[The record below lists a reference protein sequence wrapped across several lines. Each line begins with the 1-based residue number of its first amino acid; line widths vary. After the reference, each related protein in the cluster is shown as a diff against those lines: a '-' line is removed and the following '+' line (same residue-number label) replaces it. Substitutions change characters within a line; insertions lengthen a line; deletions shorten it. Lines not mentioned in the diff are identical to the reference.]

1 MLIEDILKKKAL
13 IPQNEYRKNNG
24 LRLEPGQRRLANKIY
39 QMYQSPKYF
48 LVEEFM
54 EELKRCATKPP
65 YTIDYMPGGLD
76 SIFKEC
82 EAQNLIKRQGY
93 SLSYKI
99 NLDYA
104 GVIEFIQKNFATFA
118 VIDELKS
125 RMNQRIDEIYYDV
138 KLKDRYTGA
147 SYHVDVMYRI
157 GGTLYFI
164 VIFLN
169 KGILDQNPSM
179 IERVNRSI
187 FNPVNRLRTNVTV
200 VISPFANVNGL
211 IKILR
216 EYKNANAEMP
226 TVVKFNNLDYLI
238 SSKF

>member
-24 LRLEPGQRRLANKIY
+24 LRLEPGQRRLAHKIY
-39 QMYQSPKYF
+39 EMYQSPKYF
-48 LVEEFM
+48 GIEEFM
-54 EELKRCATKPP
+54 EELKRCVTKPP
-65 YTIDYMPGGLD
+65 YTINYIPGGLD

-93 SLSYKI
+93 SLTYKI
-99 NLDYA
+99 NVNYDQ
-104 GVIEFIQKNFATFA
+104 VIAFIQKNFATFA

-169 KGILDQNPSM
+169 KNILDQNAGM

-187 FNPVNRLRTNVTV
+187 FNPVNRLRTNVSV
-200 VISPFANVNGL
+200 VISPSANINGV
-211 IKILR
+211 IKILN
-216 EYKNANAEMP
+216 YKNENAEMP
-226 TVVKFNNLDYLI
+226 MVVKFNNLNYLI

>member
-39 QMYQSPKYF
+39 KMYQSPQYF

-54 EELKRCATKPP
+54 EELKHCATKPP
-65 YTIDYMPGGLD
+65 YIMTYLPGGLD

-99 NLDYA
+99 NVNYA

-187 FNPVNRLRTNVTV
+187 FNPVNRLRTNVSV
-200 VISPFANVNGL
+200 VISPSANVKGL

-216 EYKNANAEMP
+216 DYKNANAEMP